1 MSISE
6 DDDGIDLSRYS
17 GKDRVYMEAVKNG
30 NMDEVAWM
38 NEDADF
44 YDADEMTEG
53 ETRRPS
59 SVACGDTFP
68 RGGRLR
74 RAGCPRYGGR
84 RAGCLRYR

>member
-1 MSISE
+1 
-6 DDDGIDLSRYS
+6 
-17 GKDRVYMEAVKNG
+17 MEAVKNG

-59 SVACGDTFP
+59 SVACGDTFYPAGHRP

-74 RAGCPRYGGR
+74 RAGCPRYR
-84 RAGCLRYR
+84 